1 MAKVERQ
8 NATKMNTTRGRR
20 SRRGMHPSP
29 TLLLLSITTFMLFA
43 VGPPAARH
51 KHSLAVPDDNSRITK
66 LVVEVPY

>member
-29 TLLLLSITTFMLFA
+29 TLPLLLLSITTFMLFV
-43 VGPPAARH
+43 VGPPAARQYLYF
-51 KHSLAVPDDNSRITK
+51 SW
-66 LVVEVPY
+66 